1 MTNWNEKERDR
12 LLNSSIQNARDSN
25 LKLNVKII
33 GTKCCTEC
41 DEINGTI
48 VSMEEYLN
56 NPILPFHKCTRNS
69 LPNPPYSATFLYM
82 HTWVCAVKRQ
92 QWKTY
97 KFKTTKK

>member
-1 MTNWNEKERDR
+1 MNYWNEKERDR

-48 VSMEEYLN
+48 VSLEEYLN
-56 NPILPFHKCTRNS
+56 NPILPYHRCTRHS
-69 LPNPPYSATFLYM
+69 LPNPPHSATFCICTLGFEPL
-82 HTWVCAVKRQ
+82 RDSNGRLIDL
-92 QWKTY
+92 
-97 KFKTTKK
+97 